1 MRTHRNLWAS
11 KPGVCVALKRRLYL
25 QQGRRQHLRFSFTF
39 FLTAC
44 CATETSAITLMYMCT
59 HACMLTQ
66 TQECTNTYTGT
77 HEWTYTHTS
86 SQTHRHVH
94 AHTHYIHTNN
104 SKI

>member
-59 HACMLTQ
+59 HACM
-66 TQECTNTYTGT
+66 
-77 HEWTYTHTS
+77 
-86 SQTHRHVH
+86 H
-94 AHTHYIHTNN
+94 AHTDTGVHQHIHGYT
-104 SKI
+104 